1 MLSAS
6 SLSSIVLPIIGFFI
20 FLGGI
25 ARGRENADYGHA
37 ALLSFIAWILLSI
50 CGAGC
55 GIFSLSR
62 YGYSKTA
69 IIGILLCAPPFL
81 CVLYVIM
88 INSR

>member
-1 MLSAS
+1 MLSAF

-20 FLGGI
+20 FWGGI

-50 CGAGC
+50 CGGGC
-55 GIFSLSR
+55 GIYSLSR
-62 YGYSKTA
+62 YGSCKTA
-69 IIGILLCAPPFL
+69 IIGMLLSAPPFFL
-81 CVLYVIM
+81 ILYVIM